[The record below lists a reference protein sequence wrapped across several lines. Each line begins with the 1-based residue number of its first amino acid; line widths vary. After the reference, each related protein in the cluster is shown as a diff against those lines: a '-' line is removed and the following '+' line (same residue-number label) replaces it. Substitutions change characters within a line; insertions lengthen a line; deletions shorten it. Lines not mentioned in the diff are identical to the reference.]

1 MGVLFLQPT
10 EFAKI
15 VAIIV
20 LARYFEKAQNQPKDL
35 RWALGG
41 FLWAF
46 GLIFWILLQ
55 PNLSN
60 VVVLMVIFVA
70 MLWINGLELKQVFT
84 LGSGCSC
91 IGSACIPIS

>member
-1 MGVLFLQPT
+1 M
-10 EFAKI
+10 
-15 VAIIV
+15 
-20 LARYFEKAQNQPKDL
+20 LARYFENAQNKPKDL

-60 VVVLMVIFVA
+60 VVVLTVIFVA
-70 MLWINGLELKQVFT
+70 MLWINGLELKQVFYT
-84 LGSGCSC
+84 CSVLLLHW
-91 IGSACIPIS
+91 ACLHSHFLSHINGRV